1 MVPGTKWPFCTRY
14 RRNYSQS
21 IRRQKMK
28 IAAFKVEEWMNEYE
42 IDAEYNI
49 AETCVESLTVEE
61 LLNFS
66 DDPAARLE
74 EIKKM
79 QLTYGDIKGSAAF
92 KKGVSSLYETVDPQ
106 NILPSHGAIG
116 ANFLLLYSLV
126 ESGDQVVSVFP
137 TYQQLY
143 SIPESFGA
151 EVKKLDLKYEDGF
164 LPDLEKLR
172 SLVTDKTK
180 LIAINNPNNPSGVVM
195 KREILEGIVEIAKAA
210 DAYILADEVYRGFD
224 LEEEIPSIADLYE
237 KGISVGSMS
246 KVFSLAGLRMGWI
259 AGPKEVIELCQL
271 HRDYTTISNSM
282 ISDYLSVIALENKEQ
297 ILKRNLAKVRKQ
309 LQILDDWVQN
319 EDLIEYVKPN
329 GGTTAFLKYKLDLDS
344 ESFAKRLYEEK
355 GVLVVPGIAFG
366 RDKFM
371 RIGFAGKEEELRA
384 GLALLKEFLHENR
397 NNF

>member
-1 MVPGTKWPFCTRY
+1 
-14 RRNYSQS
+14 
-21 IRRQKMK
+21 MK
-28 IAAFKVEEWMNEYE
+28 IAPFKVEEWMNEYE
-42 IDAEYNI
+42 MDAEYNI

-66 DDPAARLE
+66 DKPEARLE
-74 EIKKM
+74 EIKKL

-92 KKGVSSLYETVDPQ
+92 KKGVSSLYKTVEPE

-126 ESGDQVVSVFP
+126 EAGDEVVSVFP

-164 LPDLEKLR
+164 LPDLEKLK
-172 SLVTDKTK
+172 SMVNQKTK

-195 KREILEGIVEIAKAA
+195 KREILEEIVEIAREA
-210 DAYILADEVYRGFD
+210 DAYILADEVYRGFN
-224 LEEEIPSIADLYE
+224 LEEDIPSIADLYE

-259 AGPKEVIELCQL
+259 AGPEEIIELCQL
-271 HRDYTTISNSM
+271 HRDYTTISNGM
-282 ISDYLSVIALENKEQ
+282 ISDYLSTIALENKDK
-297 ILKRNLAKVRKQ
+297 IIKRNLAKVKKQ
-309 LQILDDWVQN
+309 LQILDKWVQN
-319 EDLIEYVKPN
+319 EKLIEYVKPN
-329 GGTTAFLKYKLDLDS
+329 GGTTAFLKYKLELDS
-344 ESFAKRLYEEK
+344 ETFAKKLFEEK

-366 RDKFM
+366 REGFL
-371 RIGFAGKEEELRA
+371 RIGFAGNEKELKE
-384 GLALLKEFLHENR
+384 GLALLKEFLQEKR

>member
-1 MVPGTKWPFCTRY
+1 
-14 RRNYSQS
+14 
-21 IRRQKMK
+21 MK
-28 IAAFKVEEWMNEYE
+28 IAPFRVEEWMNEYE
-42 IDAEYNI
+42 MDAEYNI

-61 LLNFS
+61 LINFS
-66 DDPAARLE
+66 DDPAARLA

-92 KKGVSSLYETVDPQ
+92 KKGVSSLYESVKPE

-126 ESGDQVVSVFP
+126 ESEDEVVSVFP

-164 LPDLEKLR
+164 LPDLEKLK
-172 SLVTDKTK
+172 SLISEKTK

-195 KREILEGIVEIAKAA
+195 KREILEKIVEIARNA
-210 DAYILADEVYRGFD
+210 DAYLLADEVYRGFD
-224 LEEEIPSIADLYE
+224 LEEKIPSVADLYE

-271 HRDYTTISNSM
+271 HRDYTTISNGM
-282 ISDYLSVIALENKEQ
+282 ISDYLSTIALENKDKIIE
-297 ILKRNLAKVRKQ
+297 RNLTKVKKQ
-309 LQILDDWVQN
+309 LAILDRWVQN
-319 EDLIEYVKPN
+319 EELVEYVKPN
-329 GGTTAFLKYKLDLDS
+329 GGTTAFLKYRLDLDS
-344 ESFAKRLYEEK
+344 ETFAKKLFKEK

-366 RDKFM
+366 RENFL
-371 RIGFAGKEEELRA
+371 RIGFAGNEKELKA
-384 GLALLKEFLHENR
+384 GLALLKEFLDENGKK
-397 NNF
+397 F

>member
-1 MVPGTKWPFCTRY
+1 
-14 RRNYSQS
+14 
-21 IRRQKMK
+21 MK

-92 KKGVSSLYETVDPQ
+92 KKGVSSLYADLDPK

-126 ESGDQVVSVFP
+126 EAEDQVVSVFP

-151 EVKKLDLKYEDGF
+151 EVKKLDLKYEDAF
-164 LPDLEKLR
+164 LPDLEKLKE
-172 SLVTDKTK
+172 LVNSKTK
-180 LIAINNPNNPSGVVM
+180 LIAINNPNNPSGVVI
-195 KREILEGIVEIAKAA
+195 KREILEEIAEIASSV

-224 LEEEIPSIADLYE
+224 LEEEIPSIADIYE

-259 AGPKEVIELCQL
+259 AGPEEVIELCQL

-282 ISDYLSVIALENKEQ
+282 ISDYLSVIALENKEK
-297 ILKRNLAKVRKQ
+297 LLERNIAKVKKQ

-329 GGTTAFLKYKLDLDS
+329 GGTTAFLKYKLELDS
-344 ESFAKRLYEEK
+344 ESFAKKLFKEK

-366 RDKFM
+366 REKFI
-371 RIGFAGKEEELRA
+371 RIGFAGNESELKT
-384 GLALLKEFLHENR
+384 GLALLKEFLQEH
-397 NNF
+397 

>member
-1 MVPGTKWPFCTRY
+1 
-14 RRNYSQS
+14 
-21 IRRQKMK
+21 MK
-28 IAAFKVEEWMNEYE
+28 IAPFKVEEWMNEYE
-42 IDAEYNI
+42 MDAEYNI

-66 DDPAARLE
+66 DDPVARLE
-74 EIKKM
+74 DIKKM
-79 QLTYGDIKGSAAF
+79 QLTYGDIKGSARF
-92 KKGVSSLYETVDPQ
+92 KKGVSSLYETIEPQ

-126 ESGDQVVSVFP
+126 EAGDQVVSVFP

-151 EVKKLDLKYEDGF
+151 ELKKLDLKYENGF
-164 LPDLEKLR
+164 LPDLQKLK
-172 SLVTDKTK
+172 SLVTDQTK

-195 KREILEGIVEIAKAA
+195 NRAILTEIVEIAKSA

-259 AGPKEVIELCQL
+259 AGPEEVIELCQL

-282 ISDYLSVIALENKEQ
+282 ISDYLSVIALENKDQ
-297 ILKRNLAKVRKQ
+297 IIERNLAKVKKQ
-309 LQILDDWVQN
+309 LQILDDWVQSQ
-319 EDLIEYVKPN
+319 DLIEYVKPN
-329 GGTTAFLKYKLDLDS
+329 GGTTAFLKYKLELDS
-344 ESFAKRLYEEK
+344 ETFAKKLFKEK

-371 RIGFAGKEEELRA
+371 RIGFAGNEEEFKK
-384 GLALLKEFLHENR
+384 GLALLKEFLSENKK
-397 NNF
+397 

>member
-1 MVPGTKWPFCTRY
+1 
-14 RRNYSQS
+14 
-21 IRRQKMK
+21 MK
-28 IAAFKVEEWMNEYE
+28 IAPFRVEEWMNEYE
-42 IDAEYNI
+42 MDAEYNI

-92 KKGVSSLYETVDPQ
+92 KKGVSSLYESVKPE

-126 ESGDQVVSVFP
+126 ESEDEVVSVFP

-151 EVKKLDLKYEDGF
+151 EVKKLDLRYEDGF
-164 LPDLEKLR
+164 LPDLEKLK
-172 SLVTDKTK
+172 SLVSEKTK

-195 KREILEGIVEIAKAA
+195 KREILEKIVEIAREA
-210 DAYILADEVYRGFD
+210 DAYLLADEVYRGFD
-224 LEEEIPSIADLYE
+224 LEEKIPSVADLYE

-271 HRDYTTISNSM
+271 HRDYTTISNGM
-282 ISDYLSVIALENKEQ
+282 ISDYLSTIALENKDKIIE
-297 ILKRNLAKVRKQ
+297 RNLTKVKKQ
-309 LQILDDWVQN
+309 LAILDRWVQN
-319 EDLIEYVKPN
+319 EELVEYVKPN
-329 GGTTAFLKYKLDLDS
+329 GGTTAFLKYRLDLDS
-344 ESFAKRLYEEK
+344 ETFAKKLFKEK

-366 RDKFM
+366 RENFL
-371 RIGFAGKEEELRA
+371 RIGFAGNEKELKA
-384 GLALLKEFLHENR
+384 GLALLKEFLDENGKK
-397 NNF
+397 F

>member
-1 MVPGTKWPFCTRY
+1 
-14 RRNYSQS
+14 
-21 IRRQKMK
+21 MK
-28 IAAFKVEEWMNEYE
+28 IAPFKVEEWMNEYE
-42 IDAEYNI
+42 MDAEYNI

-66 DDPAARLE
+66 DDPDARLE

-79 QLTYGDIKGSAAF
+79 QLTYGDIRGSAAF
-92 KKGVSSLYETVDPQ
+92 KKGVSSLYEQVDPE

-116 ANFLLLYSLV
+116 ANFLVLYSLI
-126 ESGDQVVSVFP
+126 EAEDEVVSVFP

-151 EVKKLDLKYEDGF
+151 EVKKLDLKFEDGF
-164 LPDLEKLR
+164 LPDLKKLK
-172 SLVTDKTK
+172 SLVSDKTK
-180 LIAINNPNNPSGVVM
+180 LIEINNPNNPSGVVM
-195 KREILEGIVEIAKAA
+195 KRETLAEIVEIARAA
-210 DAYILADEVYRGFD
+210 DAYVLADEVYRGFN

-259 AGPKEVIELCQL
+259 AGPESVIEICQL

-282 ISDYLSVIALENKEQ
+282 ISDYLSTIALENKNQ
-297 ILKRNLAKVRKQ
+297 IIRRNLAKVKKQ
-309 LQILDDWVQN
+309 LQILDNWVRN
-319 EDLIEYVKPN
+319 EELIEYVKPN

-344 ESFAKRLYEEK
+344 ESFSKSLFKQK

-366 RDKFM
+366 REHFL
-371 RIGFAGKEEELRA
+371 RIGFAGNEEELKK
-384 GLALLKEFLHENR
+384 GLSQLKEFLHEN
-397 NNF
+397 NS

>member
-1 MVPGTKWPFCTRY
+1 
-14 RRNYSQS
+14 
-21 IRRQKMK
+21 MK
-28 IAAFKVEEWMNEYE
+28 IAPFRVEEWMNEYE
-42 IDAEYNI
+42 MDAEYNI

-61 LLNFS
+61 LINFS
-66 DDPAARLE
+66 DDPAARLA

-92 KKGVSSLYETVDPQ
+92 KKGVSSLYESVKPE

-126 ESGDQVVSVFP
+126 ESEDEVVSVFP

-143 SIPESFGA
+143 SIPESFGG

-164 LPDLEKLR
+164 LPDLEKLK
-172 SLVTDKTK
+172 SLISEKTK

-195 KREILEGIVEIAKAA
+195 KREILEKIVEIARNA
-210 DAYILADEVYRGFD
+210 DAYLLADEVYRGFD
-224 LEEEIPSIADLYE
+224 LEEKIPSVADLYE

-271 HRDYTTISNSM
+271 HRDYTTISNGM
-282 ISDYLSVIALENKEQ
+282 ISDYLSTIALENKDKIIE
-297 ILKRNLAKVRKQ
+297 RNLTKVKKQ
-309 LQILDDWVQN
+309 LAILDRWVQN
-319 EDLIEYVKPN
+319 EELVEYVKPN
-329 GGTTAFLKYKLDLDS
+329 GGTTAFLKYRLDLDS
-344 ESFAKRLYEEK
+344 ETFAKKLFKEK

-366 RDKFM
+366 RENFL
-371 RIGFAGKEEELRA
+371 RIGFAGNEKELKA
-384 GLALLKEFLHENR
+384 GLALLKEFLDENGKK
-397 NNF
+397 F

>member
-1 MVPGTKWPFCTRY
+1 
-14 RRNYSQS
+14 
-21 IRRQKMK
+21 MK

-42 IDAEYNI
+42 MDAEYNI
-49 AETCVESLTVEE
+49 AETCVESMTVEE
-61 LLNFS
+61 LLDFS

-92 KKGVSSLYETVDPQ
+92 KKGVSSLYQTIAPR

-126 ESGDQVVSVFP
+126 EAGDEVVSVFP

-164 LPDLEKLR
+164 LPDLDKLR
-172 SLVTDKTK
+172 SLVSKKTK

-195 KREILEGIVEIAKAA
+195 KREILTEIVEIARAN

-246 KVFSLAGLRMGWI
+246 KVFSLAGLRMGWL
-259 AGPKEVIELCQL
+259 AGPEEIVELCQL

-282 ISDYLSVIALENKEQ
+282 ISDYLSVIALENKDQ
-297 ILKRNLAKVRKQ
+297 ILKRNLAKVKKQ
-309 LQILDDWVQN
+309 LKILDDWVKN

-329 GGTTAFLKYKLDLDS
+329 GGTTAFLNYKLDLDS
-344 ESFAKRLYEEK
+344 ESFAKKLFREK

-366 RDKFM
+366 RDKFL
-371 RIGFAGKEEELRA
+371 RIGFAGNELELKQ
-384 GLALLKEFLHENR
+384 GLALLKEFLHQNG
-397 NNF
+397 NAF

>member
-1 MVPGTKWPFCTRY
+1 
-14 RRNYSQS
+14 
-21 IRRQKMK
+21 MK

-42 IDAEYNI
+42 VDAEYNI

-92 KKGVSSLYETVDPQ
+92 KKGVSSLYESVKPE

-126 ESGDQVVSVFP
+126 ESEDEVVSVFP

-151 EVKKLDLKYEDGF
+151 EVKKLDLRYEDGF
-164 LPDLEKLR
+164 LPDLEKLK
-172 SLVTDKTK
+172 SLVSEKTK

-195 KREILEGIVEIAKAA
+195 KREILEKIVEIAREA
-210 DAYILADEVYRGFD
+210 DAYLLADEVYRGFD
-224 LEEEIPSIADLYE
+224 LEEKIPSVADLYE

-271 HRDYTTISNSM
+271 HRDYTTISNGM
-282 ISDYLSVIALENKEQ
+282 ISDYLSTIALENKDKIIE
-297 ILKRNLAKVRKQ
+297 RNLTKVKKQ
-309 LQILDDWVQN
+309 LAILDRWVQN
-319 EDLIEYVKPN
+319 EELVEYVKPN
-329 GGTTAFLKYKLDLDS
+329 GGTTAFLKYRLDLDS
-344 ESFAKRLYEEK
+344 ETFAKKLFKEK

-366 RDKFM
+366 RENFL
-371 RIGFAGKEEELRA
+371 RIGFAGNEKELKS
-384 GLALLKEFLHENR
+384 GLALLKEFLDENGKK
-397 NNF
+397 F

>member
-1 MVPGTKWPFCTRY
+1 
-14 RRNYSQS
+14 
-21 IRRQKMK
+21 MK

-79 QLTYGDIKGSAAF
+79 QLTYGDIKGSPAF
-92 KKGVSSLYETVDPQ
+92 KKGVSGLYEKIKPE

-126 ESGDQVVSVFP
+126 EAGDEVVSVFP

-164 LPDLEKLR
+164 LPDLEKLK
-172 SLVTDKTK
+172 SLVTKKTK
-180 LIAINNPNNPSGVVM
+180 LIAVNNPNNPSGVVM
-195 KREILEGIVEIAKAA
+195 KREILEKLVEIAREA
-210 DAYILADEVYRGFD
+210 DAYLLADEVYRGFD
-224 LEEEIPSIADLYE
+224 LEEKIPTIADLYE

-259 AGPKEVIELCQL
+259 AGPEEVIELCQL

-282 ISDYLSVIALENKEQ
+282 ISDYLSVIALKNKDK
-297 ILKRNLAKVRKQ
+297 ILKRNLNKVKRQ
-309 LQILDDWVQN
+309 LQILDCWVQN
-319 EDLIEYVKPN
+319 EDLVEYVKPN
-329 GGTTAFLKYKLDLDS
+329 GGTTAFLNYKLDLDS
-344 ESFAKRLYEEK
+344 ETFAKKLFREK
-355 GVLVVPGIAFG
+355 GVLVVPGTAFG
-366 RDKFM
+366 RDKFI
-371 RIGFAGKEEELRA
+371 RIGFAGSEKELKK
-384 GLALLKEFLHENR
+384 GLALLKEFLHQNG
-397 NNF
+397 NNS

>member
-1 MVPGTKWPFCTRY
+1 
-14 RRNYSQS
+14 
-21 IRRQKMK
+21 MK
-28 IAAFKVEEWMNEYE
+28 IAPFRVEEWMNEYE
-42 IDAEYNI
+42 MDAEYNI

-92 KKGVSSLYETVDPQ
+92 KKGVSSLYESVKPE

-126 ESGDQVVSVFP
+126 ESEDEVVSVFP

-151 EVKKLDLKYEDGF
+151 EVKKLDLRYEDGF
-164 LPDLEKLR
+164 LPDLEKLK
-172 SLVTDKTK
+172 SLVSEKTK

-195 KREILEGIVEIAKAA
+195 KREILEKIVEIARNA
-210 DAYILADEVYRGFD
+210 DAYLLADEVYRGFD
-224 LEEEIPSIADLYE
+224 LEEKIPSVADLYE

-271 HRDYTTISNSM
+271 HRDYTTISNGM
-282 ISDYLSVIALENKEQ
+282 ISDYLSTIALENKDKIIE
-297 ILKRNLAKVRKQ
+297 RNLTKVKKQ
-309 LQILDDWVQN
+309 LAILDRWVQN
-319 EDLIEYVKPN
+319 EELVEYVKPN
-329 GGTTAFLKYKLDLDS
+329 GGTTAFLKYRLDLDS
-344 ESFAKRLYEEK
+344 ETFARKLFKEK

-366 RDKFM
+366 RENFL
-371 RIGFAGKEEELRA
+371 RIGFAGNEKELKA
-384 GLALLKEFLHENR
+384 GLALLKEFLDENGKK
-397 NNF
+397 F

>member
-1 MVPGTKWPFCTRY
+1 
-14 RRNYSQS
+14 
-21 IRRQKMK
+21 MK

-42 IDAEYNI
+42 VDAEYNI
-49 AETCVESLTVEE
+49 AETCVESMTVEE

-92 KKGVSSLYETVDPQ
+92 KKGVSSLYQSVKPENV
-106 NILPSHGAIG
+106 LPSHGAIG

-126 ESGDQVVSVFP
+126 EAEDEVVSVFP

-164 LPDLEKLR
+164 LPDLEKLK
-172 SLVTDKTK
+172 SLVSEKTK
-180 LIAINNPNNPSGVVM
+180 VIAINNPNNPSGVVM
-195 KREILEGIVEIAKAA
+195 NKEILAEIVEIARAA

-282 ISDYLSVIALENKEQ
+282 ISDYFSVIALENKEK
-297 ILKRNLAKVRKQ
+297 ILKRNLAKVKKQ
-309 LQILDDWVQN
+309 LQILDNWVQSQ
-319 EDLIEYVKPN
+319 ELIEYVKPN
-329 GGTTAFLKYKLDLDS
+329 GGTTAFLKYKLELDS
-344 ESFAKRLYEEK
+344 ESFAKKLFKEK

-366 RDKFM
+366 REKFI
-371 RIGFAGKEEELRA
+371 RIGFAGNQAELKT
-384 GLALLKEFLHENR
+384 GLALLEEFLQEQS
-397 NNF
+397 

>member
-1 MVPGTKWPFCTRY
+1 
-14 RRNYSQS
+14 
-21 IRRQKMK
+21 MK

-42 IDAEYNI
+42 VDAEYNI

-61 LLNFS
+61 LLNLA
-66 DDPAARLE
+66 DDPELRLE

-79 QLTYGDIKGSAAF
+79 QLTYGDIKGSAGF
-92 KKGVSSLYETVDPQ
+92 KKGVSSLYQTIEPQ

-126 ESGDQVVSVFP
+126 EAGDQIVSVFP

-151 EVKKLDLKYEDGF
+151 EVKKLELQYEDGF
-164 LPDLEKLR
+164 LPDLEQLE
-172 SLVTDKTK
+172 SLLSEQTK

-195 KREILEGIVEIAKAA
+195 NKEILEKIVEMARAV

-246 KVFSLAGLRMGWI
+246 KIFSLAGLRVGWI
-259 AGPKEVIELCQL
+259 AGPEAVIENCQL
-271 HRDYTTISNSM
+271 HRDYITISNPM
-282 ISDYLSVIALENKEQ
+282 ISDYLSVVALENKEKLLQ
-297 ILKRNLAKVRKQ
+297 RDLKKVKKQ
-309 LQILDDWVQN
+309 LEIVDSWVEQEN
-319 EDLIEYVKPN
+319 LVEYIKPN
-329 GGTTAFLKYKLDLDS
+329 GGTTAFIKYNLDLDS
-344 ESFAKRLYEEK
+344 ETFAKKLFQEK

-366 RDKFM
+366 RENFI
-371 RIGFAGKEEELRA
+371 RIGFAGNEEELKT
-384 GLALLKEFLHENR
+384 GLALLKEFLREQV
-397 NNF
+397 

>member
-1 MVPGTKWPFCTRY
+1 
-14 RRNYSQS
+14 
-21 IRRQKMK
+21 MK
-28 IAAFKVEEWMNEYE
+28 IAPFRVEEWMNEYE
-42 IDAEYNI
+42 MDAEYNI

-92 KKGVSSLYETVDPQ
+92 KKGVSSLYESVKPE

-126 ESGDQVVSVFP
+126 ESEDEVVSVFP

-151 EVKKLDLKYEDGF
+151 EVKKLDLRYEDGF
-164 LPDLEKLR
+164 LPDLEKLK
-172 SLVTDKTK
+172 SLVSEKTK

-195 KREILEGIVEIAKAA
+195 KREILEKIVEIARNA
-210 DAYILADEVYRGFD
+210 DAYLLADEVYRGFD
-224 LEEEIPSIADLYE
+224 LEEKIPSVADLYE

-271 HRDYTTISNSM
+271 HRDYTTISNGM
-282 ISDYLSVIALENKEQ
+282 ISDYLSTIALENKDKIIE
-297 ILKRNLAKVRKQ
+297 RNLTKVKKQ
-309 LQILDDWVQN
+309 LAILDRWVQN
-319 EDLIEYVKPN
+319 EELVEYVKPN
-329 GGTTAFLKYKLDLDS
+329 GGTTAFLKYRLDLDS
-344 ESFAKRLYEEK
+344 ETFAKKLFKEK

-366 RDKFM
+366 RENFL
-371 RIGFAGKEEELRA
+371 RIGFAGNEKELKA
-384 GLALLKEFLHENR
+384 GLALLKEFLDENGKK
-397 NNF
+397 F

>member
-1 MVPGTKWPFCTRY
+1 
-14 RRNYSQS
+14 
-21 IRRQKMK
+21 MK
-28 IAAFKVEEWMNEYE
+28 IAPFRVEEWMNEYE
-42 IDAEYNI
+42 MDAEYNI

-61 LLNFS
+61 LINFS
-66 DDPAARLE
+66 DDPAARLA

-92 KKGVSSLYETVDPQ
+92 KKGVSSLYESVKPE

-126 ESGDQVVSVFP
+126 ESEDEVVSVFP

-151 EVKKLDLKYEDGF
+151 EVKKLDLRYEDGF
-164 LPDLEKLR
+164 LPDLEKLK
-172 SLVTDKTK
+172 SLVSEKTK

-195 KREILEGIVEIAKAA
+195 KREILEKIVEIAREA
-210 DAYILADEVYRGFD
+210 DAYLLADEVYRGFD
-224 LEEEIPSIADLYE
+224 LEEKIPSVADLYE

-271 HRDYTTISNSM
+271 HRDYTTISNGM
-282 ISDYLSVIALENKEQ
+282 ISDYLSTIALENKDKIIE
-297 ILKRNLAKVRKQ
+297 RNLTKVKKQ
-309 LQILDDWVQN
+309 LAILDRWVQN
-319 EDLIEYVKPN
+319 EELVEYVKPN
-329 GGTTAFLKYKLDLDS
+329 GGTTAFLKYRLDLDS
-344 ESFAKRLYEEK
+344 ETFAKKLFKEK

-366 RDKFM
+366 RENFL
-371 RIGFAGKEEELRA
+371 RIGFAGNEKELKA
-384 GLALLKEFLHENR
+384 GLALLKEFLDENGKK
-397 NNF
+397 F

>member
-1 MVPGTKWPFCTRY
+1 MR
-14 RRNYSQS
+14 
-21 IRRQKMK
+21 
-28 IAAFKVEEWMNEYE
+28 IAPFKVEEWMNEYE
-42 IDAEYNI
+42 MDAEYNI

-66 DDPAARLE
+66 DDPDAGLE

-92 KKGVSSLYETVDPQ
+92 KKGVSSLYQSVTPE

-126 ESGDQVVSVFP
+126 ETGDEVVSVFP

-164 LPDLEKLR
+164 LPDLEKLK
-172 SLVTDKTK
+172 SLVTGKTK

-195 KREILEGIVEIAKAA
+195 KREVLEEIAEIAREA
-210 DAYILADEVYRGFD
+210 DAYLLADEVYRGFD
-224 LEEEIPSIADLYE
+224 LEEKIPSVADLYE

-259 AGPKEVIELCQL
+259 AGHKDVIELCQL
-271 HRDYTTISNSM
+271 HRDYTTISNGM
-282 ISDYLSVIALENKEQ
+282 ISDYLSTIALENKDQ
-297 ILKRNLAKVRKQ
+297 IIERNLAKVKKQ
-309 LQILDDWVQN
+309 LALLDRWVQN
-319 EDLIEYVKPN
+319 EDLVEYVKPN
-329 GGTTAFLKYKLDLDS
+329 GGTTAFIKYKLEIDS
-344 ESFAKRLYEEK
+344 EDFAKRLFEEK

-366 RDKFM
+366 RENFL
-371 RIGFAGKEEELRA
+371 RIGFAGNELELKK
-384 GLALLKEFLHENR
+384 GLALLKEFLQENK
-397 NNF
+397 NNL

>member
-1 MVPGTKWPFCTRY
+1 
-14 RRNYSQS
+14 
-21 IRRQKMK
+21 MK

-79 QLTYGDIKGSAAF
+79 QLTYGDIKGSPAF
-92 KKGVSSLYETVDPQ
+92 KKGVSGLYEKIKPE

-126 ESGDQVVSVFP
+126 EAGDEVVSVFP

-164 LPDLEKLR
+164 LPDLEKLK
-172 SLVTDKTK
+172 SLVTKKTK
-180 LIAINNPNNPSGVVM
+180 LIAVNNPNNPSGVVM
-195 KREILEGIVEIAKAA
+195 KREILEKIVEIAREA
-210 DAYILADEVYRGFD
+210 DAYLLADEVYRGFD
-224 LEEEIPSIADLYE
+224 LEEKIPSIADLYE

-259 AGPKEVIELCQL
+259 AGPEEVIELCQL

-282 ISDYLSVIALENKEQ
+282 ISDYLSVIALKNKDK
-297 ILKRNLAKVRKQ
+297 ILKRNLKKVKRQ
-309 LQILDDWVQN
+309 LQILDRWVQN
-319 EDLIEYVKPN
+319 EDLVEYVKPN
-329 GGTTAFLKYKLDLDS
+329 GGTTAFLNYKLDLDS
-344 ESFAKRLYEEK
+344 ETFAKKLFREK
-355 GVLVVPGIAFG
+355 GVLVVPGTAFG
-366 RDKFM
+366 RDKFI
-371 RIGFAGKEEELRA
+371 RIGFAGSEKELKA
-384 GLALLKEFLHENR
+384 GLALLKEFLDEKG

>member
-1 MVPGTKWPFCTRY
+1 
-14 RRNYSQS
+14 
-21 IRRQKMK
+21 MK
-28 IAAFKVEEWMNEYE
+28 IAPFRVEEWMNEYE
-42 IDAEYNI
+42 MDAEYNI

-66 DDPAARLE
+66 DDPAARLA

-92 KKGVSSLYETVDPQ
+92 KKGVSSLYESVKPE

-126 ESGDQVVSVFP
+126 ESEDEVVSVFP

-151 EVKKLDLKYEDGF
+151 EVKKLDLRYEDGF
-164 LPDLEKLR
+164 LPDLEKLK
-172 SLVTDKTK
+172 SLVSEKTK

-195 KREILEGIVEIAKAA
+195 KREILEKIVEIAREA
-210 DAYILADEVYRGFD
+210 DAYLLADEVYRGFD
-224 LEEEIPSIADLYE
+224 LEEKIPSVADLYE

-271 HRDYTTISNSM
+271 HRDYTTISNGM
-282 ISDYLSVIALENKEQ
+282 ISDYLSTIALENKDKIIE
-297 ILKRNLAKVRKQ
+297 RNLTKVKKQ
-309 LQILDDWVQN
+309 LAILDRWVQN
-319 EDLIEYVKPN
+319 EELVEYVKPN
-329 GGTTAFLKYKLDLDS
+329 GGTTAFLKYRLDLDS
-344 ESFAKRLYEEK
+344 ETFAKKLFKEK

-366 RDKFM
+366 RENFL
-371 RIGFAGKEEELRA
+371 RIGFAGNEKELKA
-384 GLALLKEFLHENR
+384 GLALLKEFLDENGK
-397 NNF
+397 NF

>member
-1 MVPGTKWPFCTRY
+1 
-14 RRNYSQS
+14 
-21 IRRQKMK
+21 MK
-28 IAAFKVEEWMNEYE
+28 IAPFRVEEWMNEYE
-42 IDAEYNI
+42 MDAEYNI

-92 KKGVSSLYETVDPQ
+92 KKGVSSLYESVKPE

-126 ESGDQVVSVFP
+126 ESEDEVVSVFP

-151 EVKKLDLKYEDGF
+151 EVKKLDLRYEDGF
-164 LPDLEKLR
+164 LPDLEKLK
-172 SLVTDKTK
+172 SLVSEKTK

-195 KREILEGIVEIAKAA
+195 KREILEKIVEIAREA
-210 DAYILADEVYRGFD
+210 DAYLLADEVYRGFD
-224 LEEEIPSIADLYE
+224 LEEKIPSVADLYE

-271 HRDYTTISNSM
+271 HRDYTTISNGM
-282 ISDYLSVIALENKEQ
+282 ISDYLSTIALENKDKIIE
-297 ILKRNLAKVRKQ
+297 RNLTKVKKQ
-309 LQILDDWVQN
+309 LAILDRWVQN
-319 EDLIEYVKPN
+319 EELVEYVKPN
-329 GGTTAFLKYKLDLDS
+329 GGTTAFLKYRLDLDS
-344 ESFAKRLYEEK
+344 ETFAKKLFKEK

-366 RDKFM
+366 RENFL
-371 RIGFAGKEEELRA
+371 RIGFAGNEKELKS
-384 GLALLKEFLHENR
+384 GLALLKEFLDENGKK
-397 NNF
+397 F